1 MLVIFTN
8 LSLMEFQ
15 VRYLTLFL
23 SNRQVVLDEKFSQKY
38 PVNARVPQAA
48 LKIHLSSQQ
57 LWRVLLRQ
65 TVFLQK
71 SPWQKYCQ
79 GNYFIAK
86 YIFSLQYLILI
97 SRQNDHLQTRDK
109 LYVLEKCLY
118 VLQEVRSIIYFILY
132 IIYFIILYFIH
143 PLYLCSRCNGTSF
156 AFRSYIIVLA
166 KFCNITFLN
175 NFFFTFLPFF
185 HLLAQKKKTCN
196 IKQKLVI

>member
-1 MLVIFTN
+1 MACLSSYGISGQIFG
-8 LSLMEFQ
+8 LIFS
-15 VRYLTLFL
+15 FL

-48 LKIHLSSQQ
+48 LEIHLGSQQ

-86 YIFSLQYLILI
+86 YIFSLEYLILI
-97 SRQNDHLQTRDK
+97 SRQNDHLETRDN

-118 VLQEVRSIIYFILY
+118 VLQEVRSIIYFRQ
-132 IIYFIILYFIH
+132 FIH
-143 PLYLCSRCNGTSF
+143 PLSLCSHCNGTSF
-156 AFRSYIIVLA
+156 AFRSYIIVSA

-175 NFFFTFLPFF
+175 NFFSLFHHFFLCRHERKIRLATLSKSYLYKFF
-185 HLLAQKKKTCN
+185 F
-196 IKQKLVI
+196 

>member
-1 MLVIFTN
+1 MACLSSYGISGQIFG
-8 LSLMEFQ
+8 LIFS
-15 VRYLTLFL
+15 FL

-48 LKIHLSSQQ
+48 LEIHLGSQQ

-86 YIFSLQYLILI
+86 YIFSLEYLILI
-97 SRQNDHLQTRDK
+97 SRQNDHLETRDN
-109 LYVLEKCLY
+109 LYVLEKRLY
-118 VLQEVRSIIYFILY
+118 VLQEVRSIIYFRQ
-132 IIYFIILYFIH
+132 FIH
-143 PLYLCSRCNGTSF
+143 PLSLCSHCNGTSF
-156 AFRSYIIVLA
+156 AFRSYIIVSA

-175 NFFFTFLPFF
+175 NFFFTFSPFF
-185 HLLAQKKKTCN
+185 PLPARKKNKTCN
-196 IKQKLVI
+196 IKQKLFI